1 MTSYLYKLLIFSL
14 FFLAMPSLYASDLA
28 KEQRW
33 ADQIVD
39 SLITGEAEWLP
50 VGKHKVLAIYTE
62 SETQPALGGAII
74 LHGVGVH
81 PNWDQIVRPVRS
93 QLPEYGWSTLSVQM
107 PILPNDAKLEE
118 YAELFDE
125 VEPRMTAAVKFLKD
139 KGIKN
144 IVIIAH
150 SLGSAMAAYYLRE
163 NPDSS
168 IKALVAV
175 GATGSHFKDA
185 DKNYLKSLTT
195 IKVPVMDIFGAIDEP
210 DVIETAD
217 KKVAVAREAGN
228 NHYTQIKVEGADHFF
243 IGKQDVLVQLINDW
257 IKQFAVEK

>member
-1 MTSYLYKLLIFSL
+1 MTSYLHKLLIFSL

-62 SETQPALGGAII
+62 SDTQPALGGAII

-118 YAELFDE
+118 YAALFDE
-125 VEPRMTAAVKFLKD
+125 VEPRMNAAVKFLKD

-144 IVIIAH
+144 IVIVAH
-150 SLGSAMAAYYLRE
+150 SLGSAMAAYYLRG

-175 GATGSHFKDA
+175 GATGSHFKDK

-228 NHYTQIKVEGADHFF
+228 KNYTQIKVEGADHFF
-243 IGKQDVLVQLINDW
+243 NGKQDVLVQLINDW